1 MIYHYTKGYCLKSIF
16 NDGFIATESKRGL
29 NPAPRV
35 TDYVWLT
42 SSFRF
47 PKTALPLLSNIPST
61 SLEMHLY
68 AGPLAMDYE
77 SISRACAGLYRF
89 GFHETD
95 NRFTPWFRSNERRAM
110 RGNHKWEMMERIANK
125 VGDDVRSFWIST
137 NDITLSRYT
146 LERLVNNQ
154 WVTLIDSLAEPVNP
168 DPQIM
173 KEIYVNA
180 NNWLRTNGYKDDAFK
195 RAA

>member
-77 SISRACAGLYRF
+77 SISRACAIASPR
-89 GFHETD
+89 GFE
-95 NRFTPWFRSNERRAM
+95 AM
-110 RGNHKWEMMERIANK
+110 SVEQC
-125 VGDDVRSFWIST
+125 V
-137 NDITLSRYT
+137 
-146 LERLVNNQ
+146 
-154 WVTLIDSLAEPVNP
+154 
-168 DPQIM
+168 
-173 KEIYVNA
+173 EI
-180 NNWLRTNGYKDDAFK
+180 TNGK
-195 RAA
+195 